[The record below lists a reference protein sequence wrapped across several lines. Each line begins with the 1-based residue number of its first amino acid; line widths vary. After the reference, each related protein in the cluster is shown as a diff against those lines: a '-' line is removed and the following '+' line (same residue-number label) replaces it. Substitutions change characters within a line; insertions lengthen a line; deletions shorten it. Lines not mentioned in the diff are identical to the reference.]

1 MVTYVRPGP
10 APAGG
15 PSVPA
20 HYESGE
26 PCTVFAAPGD
36 DGGPAGGVRLGDRN
50 GPAVRRLGRGVYLSP
65 DGRRIATAAVTAP

>member
-10 APAGG
+10 APAGWLG
-15 PSVPA
+15 VPA

-26 PCTVFAAPGD
+26 PCTVFAAPGSSN
-36 DGGPAGGVRLGDRN
+36 GGVRLNDPN
-50 GPAVRRLGRGVYLSP
+50 GPAARRLGRGVYVGP